1 MGNDAWAIEGRQPR
15 IAIIGAG
22 MSGIA
27 AVVKLRK
34 AGFEDITVF
43 EKTDRVGGTWRENR
57 YPGLSCDVP
66 SYWYSFSF
74 ARNPDW
80 SHRYAYGPEIQA
92 YMERVANDF
101 DVISIVKFN
110 TAVTDITYDDPIWHV
125 TTSQGDEEV
134 FDIVISATGVLHHTT
149 IPNFK
154 DREKFAG
161 ESFHTAKW
169 QDDVDLS
176 GKRVGIIGT
185 GSTSAQII
193 GAMTEHVEKMV
204 VFQRTPQWIAPRP
217 QKKYSP
223 LRRFFM
229 RYVPGMT
236 ILAYW
241 IEYLK
246 FKYTFG
252 PATTGNKYWEGKIS
266 ELCQQHLDD
275 NVQDPVLKAKLTP
288 NYQAACKRLIF
299 ASEFYPAISRPNC
312 DLVTDEIDRMSP
324 VGIITKDGEEHAL
337 DVLIYATG
345 FDAAAFILPTKVT
358 GENGRDLKDFWEG
371 SPRAHRAVSVPGFPN
386 FWMIEGPT
394 GPVGNLSLIMVSEHQ
409 IDYIISMLKMMKQKG
424 IASLAPKQDAFASYN
439 AELGERVKQTVWYT
453 GGCDSWYFDKT
464 GKPNLYSFP
473 PQKYLQDMHAPNLDE
488 YETRPALNHVAAE

>member
-1 MGNDAWAIEGRQPR
+1 
-15 IAIIGAG
+15 
-22 MSGIA
+22 
-27 AVVKLRK
+27 
-34 AGFEDITVF
+34 
-43 EKTDRVGGTWRENR
+43 
-57 YPGLSCDVP
+57 
-66 SYWYSFSF
+66 
-74 ARNPDW
+74 
-80 SHRYAYGPEIQA
+80 
-92 YMERVANDF
+92 
-101 DVISIVKFN
+101 
-110 TAVTDITYDDPIWHV
+110 
-125 TTSQGDEEV
+125 
-134 FDIVISATGVLHHTT
+134 
-149 IPNFK
+149 
-154 DREKFAG
+154 
-161 ESFHTAKW
+161 
-169 QDDVDLS
+169 
-176 GKRVGIIGT
+176 
-185 GSTSAQII
+185 
-193 GAMTEHVEKMV
+193 
-204 VFQRTPQWIAPRP
+204 
-217 QKKYSP
+217 
-223 LRRFFM
+223 M